1 MASQQS
7 HEPAAGPSVPGVEQW
22 PEISAPASQSSH
34 NMEFGTPS
42 TSPPVPSRRPISTER
57 VNASAPSR
65 PISQDDHPVLE
76 GDTRSRMRNTSPLSI
91 QRHPENGE
99 GPQPTTAAAPGSS
112 ATEAPTLPRPSVYRG
127 STVTR
132 PRQSELDW
140 IIPHEPKR
148 ELKQRTLQE
157 RIQPTINAARKERV
171 TYGVKARTT
180 GIALNAAI
188 GCQVLLGALT
198 TGLSVAISGKH
209 ASVATATLGG
219 LSTIVASYLARQRGS
234 KEPELSTMR
243 CKDLDQF
250 LRECDIFVLDYGHLS
265 TNEHDAKLDRLRNRF
280 EELLG
285 NANGRGE
292 KDGGSLI
299 GSLHSTGYT
308 LNY

>member
-1 MASQQS
+1 
-7 HEPAAGPSVPGVEQW
+7 
-22 PEISAPASQSSH
+22 
-34 NMEFGTPS
+34 
-42 TSPPVPSRRPISTER
+42 
-57 VNASAPSR
+57 
-65 PISQDDHPVLE
+65 
-76 GDTRSRMRNTSPLSI
+76 
-91 QRHPENGE
+91 
-99 GPQPTTAAAPGSS
+99 
-112 ATEAPTLPRPSVYRG
+112 
-127 STVTR
+127 VTR

-157 RIQPTINAARKERV
+157 RIQPTIDAARQERV
-171 TYGVKARTT
+171 TYGVKAKTT

-219 LSTIVASYLARQRGS
+219 MSTLVASYLARQRGS

-250 LRECDIFVLDYGHLS
+250 LRECDIFVLDYGHLATS
-265 TNEHDAKLDRLRNRF
+265 EHDAKLDRLRNRF

-285 NANGRGE
+285 NANGER
-292 KDGGSLI
+292 KMAAV
-299 GSLHSTGYT
+299 
-308 LNY
+308 